1 MLEAQLCVA
10 YMRAATVVLQELNDR
25 DRFLQVLLEKYQQAS
40 AAAQAGAEQQQQP
53 QQPGALAAAAAA
65 TAGGSSKPAQGAG
78 LPVNAVSSGP
88 PLLLEEAVAV
98 IIRNERG
105 RQVG

>member
-1 MLEAQLCVA
+1 
-10 YMRAATVVLQELNDR
+10 
-25 DRFLQVLLEKYQQAS
+25 VLLEKYQQAS
-40 AAAQAGAEQQQQP
+40 AAAQAGAEQL

-65 TAGGSSKPAQGAG
+65 TAGGSSKPAQGTG
-78 LPVNAVSSGP
+78 LPVNAVRSGP

-105 RQVG
+105 RQVGDLLHSPGLSILQGRLYASGVAGMSLV